1 MMLFNNLRRI
11 FSKPDKQ
18 KEDERKRE
26 IDKLGLEKNDIPA
39 MILSAYAM
47 LLPMAFLVLGTIAIV
62 AYLFVN

>member
-11 FSKPDKQ
+11 FSKPDKK

>member
-1 MMLFNNLRRI
+1 MLFNNLRRI